1 MAALIIKLLQLVIG
15 IIAIGIIVLIHEAG
29 HFVASRLLKVDV
41 EIFSVGMGP
50 CLFSFHGRKTEYR
63 ISLIPFGGYCRM
75 KGSIDLTK
83 ALRDEARHFD
93 VTEHGSY
100 FATTPFVRFL
110 IFLAGPLTNLLLSC
124 LLFIIIALIPV
135 ETISND
141 ARIVLTSD
149 YKDIYHTEAVQP
161 ELRSGDLILTAD
173 GNDITSYEQLEE
185 YILEHRGSTIAVTL
199 LRDGKRLSAS
209 LVPTFTDTGAQYGI
223 TLFQSPVIGR
233 TVGTSQFLTG
243 DIITEADGHAIVNT
257 NDFYRYAHEGSAIT
271 LIRDGEVLSF
281 TYTGGSTFPFAWENN
296 IVLRSQGNILTAI
309 SDGFRRTAS
318 TVTSTVDSLIKVLS
332 GRSEDARQ
340 EITGPT
346 RAAQSIGNITMLG
359 FETSWR
365 SGLRALL
372 YLSSIVSLSLFI
384 ANMLPIP
391 SFDGGGMLISLVQ
404 IIIGHE
410 LTPRAYVY
418 FQIAGLIASAVILV
432 LMYSLDL
439 KHYFF

>member
-1 MAALIIKLLQLVIG
+1 MAALIIKLLQLFIG

-29 HFVASRLLKVDV
+29 HFMASRLLKVDV

-50 CLFSFHGRKTEYR
+50 CLFSFQGRKTEYR

-83 ALRDEARHFD
+83 ALKDEAKHFD
-93 VTEHGSY
+93 VAEHGSY
-100 FATTPFVRFL
+100 FSTTPFVRFL
-110 IFLAGPLTNLLLSC
+110 IFLAGPMTNLLLSC
-124 LLFIIIALIPV
+124 ILFIIIALIPV
-135 ETISND
+135 ETISNEP
-141 ARIVLTSD
+141 RIVLTAD
-149 YKDIYHTEAVQP
+149 YEDIYHTKALQG
-161 ELRSGDLILTAD
+161 ELRTGDLILTA
-173 GNDITSYEQLEE
+173 GGAPVSSYEELES
-185 YILEHRGSTIAVTL
+185 YILEHRGSTIPVTL
-199 LRDGKRLSAS
+199 MRDGEELSRDI
-209 LVPTFTDTGAQYGI
+209 VPTITETGAQYGI
-223 TLFQSPVIGR
+223 TLYQKPVIGR
-233 TVGTSQFLTG
+233 TVGESEFYTG
-243 DIITEADGHAIVNT
+243 DLITEADGHLIENT
-257 NDFYRYAHEGSAIT
+257 NDFYRYAHQNSEIT
-271 LIRDGEVLSF
+271 LIRSGESISF
-281 TYTGGSTFPFAWENN
+281 TYTGGETFPFAWDNN
-296 IVLRSQGNILTAI
+296 IELRSQGNVATAI
-309 SDGFRRTAS
+309 SDGFKRTAS
-318 TVTSTVDSLIKVLS
+318 TITSTLDSLIKVVT

-410 LTPRAYVY
+410 LSPRAYVY
-418 FQIAGLIASAVILV
+418 FQIAGLIASGIILI